1 MLPIYIVLL
10 MIHMAQLLALLFRV
24 DEHQM
29 LLGAGEDVE
38 GIWNGMEWN
47 ETGKGWDI
55 YKSCEKL

>member
-1 MLPIYIVLL
+1 
-10 MIHMAQLLALLFRV
+10 MAQLLALLFRV

-47 ETGKGWDI
+47 ETGKRLGYLHI
-55 YKSCEKL
+55 M